1 MKEEQMEKK
10 NSNEITVKIKCDINV
25 FYDTIEKRGFKNIDH
40 FNLDDTFFIS
50 NDLDIDSMTTRE
62 ILSKAVL
69 VRKVTYD
76 YKVVKLITFKKK
88 KFDEKG
94 NILDQQNIE
103 CNILEIDE
111 AKRLLNAMGYK
122 ELMRIVEN
130 DLVFKKDNVQFAVK
144 DIVDG
149 DKLLEMEMGF
159 NESFSTLSQIEEKM
173 KELDIPV
180 YTDNFFVKK
189 AEIELNKVLNRK

>member
-1 MKEEQMEKK
+1 MEKK

-103 CNILEIDE
+103 CNILKIDE

-122 ELMRIVEN
+122 EIMRIVEN

>member
-1 MKEEQMEKK
+1 MEKK
-10 NSNEITVKIKCDINV
+10 NSNEITVKIKCDINE
-25 FYDTIEKRGFKNIDH
+25 FYDTIKKRGFKNIDH
-40 FNLDDTFFIS
+40 FNLDDTFFIQ
-50 NDLDIDSMTTRE
+50 NDLNLENMTTRE

-69 VRKVTYD
+69 VRQVTYD

-122 ELMRIVEN
+122 EIMHIVEN

-144 DIVDG
+144 DIVGG

-180 YTDNFFVKK
+180 YTDKFFVKK

>member
-1 MKEEQMEKK
+1 MEKK
-10 NSNEITVKIKCDINV
+10 NSNEITVKIKCDINE

-103 CNILEIDE
+103 CNILKIDE

-122 ELMRIVEN
+122 EIMRIVEN

>member
-1 MKEEQMEKK
+1 MGKK
-10 NSNEITVKIKCDINV
+10 NSNEITVKIKCSLDE
-25 FYDTIEKRGFKNIDH
+25 FYDIIKKRGFKEIDH

-50 NDLDIDSMTTRE
+50 KDLDIDSMTTRD

-69 VRKVTYD
+69 VRNVTYS

-88 KFDEKG
+88 EFDEKG
-94 NILDQQNIE
+94 NILNQQNIE
-103 CNILEIDE
+103 CNILDIDE
-111 AKRLLNAMGYK
+111 AKRLLVAMGYK
-122 ELMRIVEN
+122 EIMQIVEN

-149 DKLLEMEMGF
+149 DKLIEMEMGF
-159 NESFSTLSQIEEKM
+159 NESFDTLIQIEEKM
-173 KELDIPV
+173 KELDLPV

>member
-1 MKEEQMEKK
+1 MEKK

-94 NILDQQNIE
+94 NILDQQNVE

-122 ELMRIVEN
+122 EIMRIVEN

>member
-1 MKEEQMEKK
+1 MEKK
-10 NSNEITVKIKCDINV
+10 NSNEITVKIKCDINE

-122 ELMRIVEN
+122 EIMRIVEN

-144 DIVDG
+144 DIVGG

-189 AEIELNKVLNRK
+189 AEIELNKVLNRN

>member
-1 MKEEQMEKK
+1 MEKK
-10 NSNEITVKIKCDINV
+10 NSNEITVKIKCDINE
-25 FYDTIEKRGFKNIDH
+25 FYDIIEKRGFKNIDH

-122 ELMRIVEN
+122 EIMRIVEN

>member
-1 MKEEQMEKK
+1 MEKK
-10 NSNEITVKIKCDINV
+10 NSNEITVKIKCDLDE
-25 FYDTIEKRGFKNIDH
+25 FYKTIKERGFEEIDH
-40 FNLDDTFFIS
+40 FNLDDTFFIQ
-50 NDLDIDSMTTRE
+50 NDLNLENMTTRE

-69 VRKVTYD
+69 VRQVTYD
-76 YKVVKLITFKKK
+76 YKIVKLIVFKKK
-88 KFDEKG
+88 EFDENG

-103 CNILEIDE
+103 CNVLDTEE
-111 AKRLLNAMGYK
+111 AKKLLKAMNYK
-122 ELMRIVEN
+122 EIMRIVEN
-130 DLVFKKDNVQFAVK
+130 DFVFRKDNVQFAVK

>member
-1 MKEEQMEKK
+1 MEKK
-10 NSNEITVKIKCDINV
+10 NSNEITVKIKCDINE
-25 FYDTIEKRGFKNIDH
+25 FYDTIKKRGFKNIDH
-40 FNLDDTFFIS
+40 FNLDDTFFIQ
-50 NDLDIDSMTTRE
+50 NDLNLENMTTRE

-69 VRKVTYD
+69 VRQVTYD

-122 ELMRIVEN
+122 EIMHIVEN

-144 DIVDG
+144 DIVGG

-173 KELDIPV
+173 KELDIPI

-189 AEIELNKVLNRK
+189 AEIELNKVLNRS